1 MRDLRKLPDG
11 WRVVRLGDI
20 ATVLTGTTPP
30 REKLDF
36 YGGGIPWLKPSDLA
50 RSQFVSTS
58 AEYLTNDGASLAR
71 LVPKDTVLVS
81 CIGTIGEVSI
91 SRVAMCFNQQINAL
105 IPGSLITSSFLYW
118 SCASRA
124 DYMERIA
131 AKTAVPILNK
141 SEFSKIPIML
151 PPLNEQRAI
160 AAVLDAI
167 DEAIERTE
175 AVISATERLRDAL
188 LHELLTRGVPGWHTE
203 WRNVPGLGTIPAD
216 WQVVRLGAVATHI
229 TSGSRAWSR
238 HFCNDGA
245 LFIRSQNI
253 SKGAIDKSDSVFVRP
268 PADAEAVRTRIR
280 KGDLLVSIT
289 GEPGKVTVA
298 DEAIGRA
305 FVSQHVALARLSD
318 HELSKFAGEFL
329 QSRNG
334 KDQFRRMAYGQ
345 TRPGLSLDNVNN
357 VRVPVPSPSE
367 RDSIVLA
374 GKSHRRAIEANKL
387 ERDRLKSLQESLTDA
402 LLTGRVR
409 ALIPMETILG

>member
-188 LHELLTRGVPGWHTE
+188 LHELLTRGVPGWHSE
-203 WRNVPGLGTIPAD
+203 WQDVRGLGTVPAD
-216 WQVVRLGAVATHI
+216 WQVMPLGDFATLKRGVDLPVQARAAGPIPVYGSNGVLGSHAKPLHPGPGVITGRSGSIGMVFFSSGPYWPLNTTLYVQDFHGNNARFIFYLLTHIQLEKFAASTSVPSLNRNFVHPIPVAVPPRHEQHRIAGAVIAV
-229 TSGSRAWSR
+229 
-238 HFCNDGA
+238 
-245 LFIRSQNI
+245 
-253 SKGAIDKSDSVFVRP
+253 DKSLNEKRVTVHSLNSLK
-268 PADAEAVRTRIR
+268 EAV
-280 KGDLLVSIT
+280 S
-289 GEPGKVTVA
+289 KV
-298 DEAIGRA
+298 
-305 FVSQHVALARLSD
+305 
-318 HELSKFAGEFL
+318 
-329 QSRNG
+329 
-334 KDQFRRMAYGQ
+334 
-345 TRPGLSLDNVNN
+345 
-357 VRVPVPSPSE
+357 
-367 RDSIVLA
+367 
-374 GKSHRRAIEANKL
+374 
-387 ERDRLKSLQESLTDA
+387 
-402 LLTGRVR
+402 LLTGQRRFPGQMKAV
-409 ALIPMETILG
+409 AS